1 MLNDQQGHKIS
12 KQEKIKGRWKV
23 YTQNLQ
29 KSQKDDR
36 YLRKDSYEEEPII
49 LESEVKAA
57 LKLLGRQKSPGI
69 DEILIQLFQNT
80 ETEPVKI
87 LTRILKPN

>member
-1 MLNDQQGHKIS
+1 MLNDQQGQKIS